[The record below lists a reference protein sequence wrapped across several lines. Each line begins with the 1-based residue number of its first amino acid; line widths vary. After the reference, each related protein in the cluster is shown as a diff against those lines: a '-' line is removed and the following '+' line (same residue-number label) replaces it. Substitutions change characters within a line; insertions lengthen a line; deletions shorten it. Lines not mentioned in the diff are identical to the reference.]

1 MRDGYIKL
9 HRKILDNP
17 ISKKSDY
24 AWLWTVL
31 LLKANHKETK
41 FVFNNETLILKP
53 GQLLTGRKKLAS
65 ETGIN
70 ESQIYK
76 ILNFLE
82 KEHQIEQQ
90 KTNKFTVI
98 TVLKWANYQGDKT
111 KKEQQKEQPSN
122 NQVTTKE
129 QQSNTYKN
137 DKNVKND
144 KNTYKSEKNK
154 DKKKKKEKKKTIP
167 YKEIIEIYNNIC
179 KSLPQVQ
186 VLSESR
192 KTLIRCRFNK
202 YGIDKLKKVFEKAE
216 ASTFLTNKDGDS
228 DRNWNATFDWLLNE
242 NNMIKVLE
250 GNYNNKQGGV
260 RYKHYE
266 G

>member
-1 MRDGYIKL
+1 MANPQVEDGHTEIANEL
-9 HRKILDNP
+9 FEAIMMVP
-17 ISKKSDY
+17 MSDY
-24 AWLWTVL
+24 EHRVFMFILRKTYG
-31 LLKANHKETK
+31 LK
-41 FVFNNETLILKP
+41 
-53 GQLLTGRKKLAS
+53 KKLDWISQKQITA
-65 ETGIN
+65 ELGIHKCHV
-70 ESQIYK
+70 SRTIRK
-76 ILNFLE
+76 LLE
-82 KEHQIEQQ
+82 KNMII
-90 KTNKFTVI
+90 NI
-98 TVLKWANYQGDKT
+98 
-111 KKEQQKEQPSN
+111 P
-122 NQVTTKE
+122 
-129 QQSNTYKN
+129 
-137 DKNVKND
+137 
-144 KNTYKSEKNK
+144 EKNK
-154 DKKKKKEKKKTIP
+154 KIMGIQKDYEQWKLPIQVTNKVTNIGNKYKELKKKLPIQVTEVTNSGNRKLPIEAHTKETIQKKLLQKKKEKKKTIP